1 MDDDTSI
8 SLQMQPKDVIEV
20 ELTST
25 EKPEPKVNIKL
36 LEMDWAS
43 DEDIENEP
51 SPAEML
57 QIDGNGD
64 LSSSSS
70 DEFDYGYSVAPK
82 RRKIEAPE
90 SNDSSFSDDTN
101 LSPSENSMSTDVSQ
115 DSCSDLG
122 LEGDQSDENSNEVSL
137 DVEEFHVER
146 GSLDE
151 YLDNLPSAM
160 VSEDELGRPH
170 IKCPTSGPSY
180 IFFKSCR
187 TKGASISRHCNDILN
202 IAEVSFN

>member
-1 MDDDTSI
+1 ME
-8 SLQMQPKDVIEV
+8 PKDVIEV
-20 ELTST
+20 ELASA
-25 EKPEPKVNIKL
+25 EESKAKDNIKL
-36 LEMDWAS
+36 LKMDWAS
-43 DEDIENEP
+43 DEENGPPP
-51 SPAEML
+51 SEML
-57 QIDGNGD
+57 QIDGTGD
-64 LSSSSS
+64 SSSSS
-70 DEFDYGYSVAPK
+70 DEFDYGYGYSVAPK

-90 SNDSSFSDDTN
+90 SSSSNDSNS
-101 LSPSENSMSTDVSQ
+101 SPSENSMSTDVSQ
-115 DSCSDLG
+115 DSCSDHEV
-122 LEGDQSDENSNEVSL
+122 EGDQSDENSNEVSL